1 VDEGDSDLVG
11 TEDHRGEST
20 ETQLAVMQAKIRL
33 LSWFVRHELVH
44 KHEFGPVKMLVYGIT
59 ALIMS
64 AVFVAVL
71 SLVVNKT

>member
-1 VDEGDSDLVG
+1 VDEGDADLIGSD
-11 TEDHRGEST
+11 DHRGEST
-20 ETQLAVMQAKIRL
+20 ETQLAVMQAKVKL
-33 LSWFVRHELVH
+33 LSWYVRHELVH

-71 SLVVNKT
+71 SLVVNKS

>member
-11 TEDHRGEST
+11 QDDHRGESA
-20 ETQLAVMQAKIRL
+20 ETQLAVMQAKIKL

-71 SLVVNKT
+71 SLVVQK